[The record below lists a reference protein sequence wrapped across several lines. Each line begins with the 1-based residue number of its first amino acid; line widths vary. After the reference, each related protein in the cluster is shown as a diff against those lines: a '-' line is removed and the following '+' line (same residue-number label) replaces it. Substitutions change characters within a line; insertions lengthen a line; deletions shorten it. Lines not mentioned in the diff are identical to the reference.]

1 MTATHSSIG
10 TRPARIGQWL
20 LAHPFWL
27 LAAFALWLGFT
38 LGLRPLF
45 VPDEGRY
52 VGVALAM
59 LHSHDWLVPRL
70 DGLPF
75 FHKPPLFYWVTA
87 TSLSLFG
94 VNEWAARLA
103 PFLGA
108 FFTGVTLFWF
118 LNVHVSRRA
127 AGLALLL
134 LGTFP
139 LFFDGAQFASMD
151 MLVGSL
157 IAITVLLLTHVSE
170 RLMAGV
176 MAPKLLVLAYATA
189 ALGMLTKGMIGFVLP
204 GMVITFWLLWMRR
217 YTHLYRLISLP
228 GIVVF
233 LLIAAPW
240 FLLMELKFP
249 GFLYYTFIYQ
259 QFDRYLDSSF
269 NNPQPFYYYFMVL
282 FGGLLPWIVGVLLM
296 RILPGWRQALLPVG
310 KHTIV
315 SLGVIWVASILMF
328 FSIPTSK
335 LIGYILP
342 TVPGFALLM
351 ALLLDQ
357 VLARNAHHFEQ
368 THNWYRRIGILALIG
383 GSLGLISVITFAV
396 IDHKSHKA
404 VTEEVRTQI
413 TPDADVVFYNY
424 YFFSVPFYLDRP
436 EPALVTGEWHN
447 PANFKTDGSNTELYT
462 SAQFDPK
469 AAKRILISITQ
480 LTTMIDQAKAG
491 THPPVWVFANRNDVP
506 NAPLLAHAQ
515 PRAQDKRVNVYCFGC
530 GQSSDKAA
538 SAHH

>member
-1 MTATHSSIG
+1 MTLTMTVTPSPIG

-20 LAHPFWL
+20 LAHPVWL
-27 LAAFALWLGFT
+27 LAAFAFWLAAT
-38 LGLRPLF
+38 QWMRPLF

-59 LHSHDWLVPRL
+59 LQSHDWLVPRL

-87 TSLSLFG
+87 TSMSLFG
-94 VNEWAARLA
+94 VHEWAARLA

-108 FFTGVTLFWF
+108 FFTGATLFWF
-118 LNVHVSRRA
+118 LDTHASRRA
-127 AGLALLL
+127 AGLSLLL

-139 LFFDGAQFASMD
+139 LFFDGSQFASMD
-151 MLVGSL
+151 MLVASL
-157 IAITVLLLTHVSE
+157 IAITILLLAHVSE
-170 RLMAGV
+170 RMKAGAT
-176 MAPKLLVLAYATA
+176 APKILILAYATA

-204 GMVITFWLLWMRR
+204 GMVVTFWLLWLRR

-259 QFDRYLDSSF
+259 QFDRYLDSTF
-269 NNPQPFYYYFMVL
+269 NNPQPFYFYFMVL
-282 FGGLLPWIVGVLLM
+282 FGGLLPWIVGILLM
-296 RILPGWRQALLPVG
+296 RILPGWRQALLPAG

-315 SLGVIWVASILMF
+315 SLGVIWVAAILMF

-351 ALLLDQ
+351 ALLFDQ
-357 VLARNAHHFEQ
+357 VLARNAQNPVQIHA
-368 THNWYRRIGILALIG
+368 WYRRIALLALIG
-383 GSLGLISVITFAV
+383 GSLGLVSVITFSL

-404 VTEEVRTQI
+404 VTESIRSEI
-413 TPDADVVFYNY
+413 APDASVVFYNY

-436 EPALVTGEWHN
+436 EPALVTGEWHD

-469 AAKRILISITQ
+469 AAAKILISTDD
-480 LTTMIDQAKAG
+480 LATMIAQARAG
-491 THPPVWVFANRNDVP
+491 ARPPVWVYANRNDAA
-506 NAPLLAHAQ
+506 NAPLLAQVQ

-530 GQSSDKAA
+530 TPAA
-538 SAHH
+538 APNP